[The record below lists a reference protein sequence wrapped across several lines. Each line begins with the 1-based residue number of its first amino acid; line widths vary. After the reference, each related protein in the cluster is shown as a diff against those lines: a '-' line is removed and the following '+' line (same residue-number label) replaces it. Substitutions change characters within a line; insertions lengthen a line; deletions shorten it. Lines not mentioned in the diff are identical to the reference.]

1 MTPSSDLLAETN
13 RRSGSHGM
21 DAGQFSA
28 PGAMQAQLKD
38 SQARLARLQAHLAGL
53 HHELQAME
61 EALLHAPTWVVQ
73 LTGKRMV
80 YVGGRPRNNGVLCRL
95 VQQAGGELVLYA
107 GLIDDDVRPAGFA
120 ALLPG
125 ADMVFCPLDL
135 IDQDSLAALRRLCVR
150 HGVPWRALRSASV
163 SSFMAGL
170 LKLPQTSSLAQ
181 SEGARFCLRHG

>member
-1 MTPSSDLLAETN
+1 MTHIECVCRNEPS
-13 RRSGSHGM
+13 RRLHCM
-21 DAGQFSA
+21 DDGQFSA
-28 PGAMQAQLKD
+28 PDAMQAQLKD

-61 EALLHAPTWVVQ
+61 DALLHAPDWAVQ
-73 LTGKRMV
+73 LRGKRLV
-80 YVGGRPRNNGVLCRL
+80 YVGGRPRNNDVLRRL
-95 VQQAGGELVLYA
+95 VQQAGGEFVLYA

-135 IDQDSLAALRRLCVR
+135 IDHDSLAALRRLCAR
-150 HGVPWRALRSASV
+150 HGVLWRALRSASV

-170 LKLPQTSSLAQ
+170 VKLPQAPSTAQ
-181 SEGARFCLRHG
+181 RERVFFCLRHG